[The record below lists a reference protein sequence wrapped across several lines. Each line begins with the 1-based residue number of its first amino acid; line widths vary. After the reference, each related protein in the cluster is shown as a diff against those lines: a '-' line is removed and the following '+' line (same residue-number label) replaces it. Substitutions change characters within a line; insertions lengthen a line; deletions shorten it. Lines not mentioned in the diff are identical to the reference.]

1 MKKLTDKQKRFAHE
15 YLRCLNATRA
25 AKMAGYSEKTAY
37 SIGSELLKKPEIKEY
52 IEGQKKAIMDDYIL
66 DTKEVLYLLT
76 RIAKGE
82 QLEQKEVILKRA
94 EFMLNPDTKRQ
105 NLVYN
110 ESVQIIETEP
120 KLSDQNR
127 ALDLLGKYHS
137 LWTENQNVHMSSPV
151 FIVDDIPE
159 TDEALKHHNGNVF
172 TDSILNRGGKADE
185 ETL

>member
-1 MKKLTDKQKRFAHE
+1 
-15 YLRCLNATRA
+15 
-25 AKMAGYSEKTAY
+25 
-37 SIGSELLKKPEIKEY
+37 
-52 IEGQKKAIMDDYIL
+52 
-66 DTKEVLYLLT
+66 
-76 RIAKGE
+76 
-82 QLEQKEVILKRA
+82 
-94 EFMLNPDTKRQ
+94 MLNPDTKRQ

-110 ESVQIIETEP
+110 ESVTIIETEP

-159 TDEALKHHNGNVF
+159 TDEVLKYHNGSVF
-172 TDSILNRGGKADE
+172 TDSILKRGGKADE

>member
-1 MKKLTDKQKRFAHE
+1 MKKLTDKQKRFANAYIKH
-15 YLRCLNATRA
+15 LNATRA
-25 AKMAGYSEKTAY
+25 AKETGYSEKTAY

-82 QLEQKEVILKRA
+82 QLEQKEVVLKRA

-127 ALDLLGKYHS
+127 ALELLGKYHV
-137 LWTENQNVHMSSPV
+137 LWTDKQDMTISDPIV
-151 FIVDDIPE
+151 FIDGIPKE
-159 TDEALKHHNGNVF
+159 DEKSEAL
-172 TDSILNRGGKADE
+172 
-185 ETL
+185 